1 MSDQFFKMQ
10 LEDYSIPEFLPCPKT
25 YYGTLEQIEAV
36 INQLAADPATA
47 TKYASTIQAF
57 ADFKNGNAESVHTI
71 MGQTM
76 RLLTPVTCIHETVIL
91 EQDVQWYFSNGVYS
105 HRVHADFVDLHQALL
120 VDGDLFIRV
129 VKPCYEGIRYE
140 DPYEGWISMPACH
153 YGFPGIYT
161 TAPGWHYMRLYVT
174 EQIAMSVEPCLI
186 RMNDA
191 YHVSH
196 YEACNDLFGG
206 RVSKED

>member
-1 MSDQFFKMQ
+1 MSEQFYKTQF
-10 LEDYSIPEFLPCPKT
+10 EDFSIPEHLPCPKT
-25 YYGTLEQIEAV
+25 YYGTLEQIGAV
-36 INQLAADPATA
+36 IEQLAADPATD
-47 TKYASTIQAF
+47 TMYASTIQAF

-120 VDGDLFIRV
+120 VDGDLFIRAV
-129 VKPCYEGIRYE
+129 RPCYEGIRYE
-140 DPYEGWISMPACH
+140 DPYEGWTSMPACH
-153 YGFPGIYT
+153 YGFPGIYA
-161 TAPGWHYMRLYVT
+161 TAPGWHYMRLYVV

-206 RVSKED
+206 RASKEL

>member
-1 MSDQFFKMQ
+1 MSEQFYKMQ

-36 INQLAADPATA
+36 IKQLAANPATA

-57 ADFKNGNAESVHTI
+57 DDFKNGNVEAVHTI

-76 RLLTPVTCIHETVIL
+76 RLLTPVTCIHETGIL

-105 HRVHADFVDLHQALL
+105 HRVHADFVDLHQVLL
-120 VDGDLFIRV
+120 VDGDLFVRV
-129 VKPCYEGIRYE
+129 VRPCYEGIRYE
-140 DPYEGWISMPACH
+140 DPYEGWTSMPACH
-153 YGFPGIYT
+153 YGFPGIYA
-161 TAPGWHYMRLYVT
+161 TAPGWHYMRLYVV

-206 RVSKED
+206 RASKEL